1 MTEKEI
7 IFIDFEFN
15 FHFPGVGGGVVVE
28 NVKFVKCERE

>member
-15 FHFPGVGGGVVVE
+15 FHFPGVVVE